1 MNRLL
6 ASGPRAVS
14 ATLLVALLAVCSG
27 GCAHV
32 PAYDRGV
39 LAHPTM
45 SAAGMSGP
53 GEAHV
58 YAIHEGA
65 VGGTVGA
72 EGGCGCN

>member
-1 MNRLL
+1 MPSMRSLL
-6 ASGPRAVS
+6 CLSWL
-14 ATLLVALLAVCSG
+14 LLVAQ

-32 PAYDRGV
+32 PAYDRAL

-45 SAAGMSGP
+45 TSGSLSSP

-72 EGGCGCN
+72 ESGCGCN

>member
-1 MNRLL
+1 MNKLITLALFVCFAL
-6 ASGPRAVS
+6 ASA
-14 ATLLVALLAVCSG
+14 

-45 SAAGMSGP
+45 TSGALTGP

-65 VGGTVGA
+65 VGGSLGA
-72 EGGCGCN
+72 ESGCGCN

>member
-1 MNRLL
+1 MNKLFF
-6 ASGPRAVS
+6 S
-14 ATLLVALLAVCSG
+14 ALLAVVALAAT

-39 LAHPTM
+39 LAPPTM
-45 SAAGMSGP
+45 TSGALTGP

-65 VGGTVGA
+65 VGGTLGA
-72 EGGCGCN
+72 ESGCGCN

>member
-1 MNRLL
+1 MTSVVLLLCLSLAAL
-6 ASGPRAVS
+6 ASQ
-14 ATLLVALLAVCSG
+14 

-32 PAYDRGV
+32 PAYDRAL

-45 SAAGMSGP
+45 TSGTLAGP

-72 EGGCGCN
+72 ESGCGCN